1 MCMRTV
7 TASRDSGARHAPFAA
22 AQHCACAC
30 RAGHGYLR
38 SEIRCSYC
46 HRYPP
51 CLPPHPLP
59 HSLMPRYML
68 NRPGTCAAQAERWPN
83 SNIQTLACALQHMP
97 LPQRVARQ
105 VCACA
110 CSCIHHSRQRTQGRA
125 APRPAGG
132 SSPAARWTPRTGQ
145 GGCTCRSGRHQ
156 LQELKA
162 VCKVRVSPYA
172 AAVHTSW
179 SDRQRKT
186 NESSAPFLGSSL
198 FWWMKPGAV
207 CITFC
212 SAAILGQ
219 PCDRGSSAG
228 PGSTGAWGACLAR
241 PLTSPLAPA
250 SCEAVAAVAAV
261 EAAGRRARSGR
272 LPRAQGA
279 QGGRLRRLCS
289 QPAVTSPTNFVT
301 GAQPKPGRPG
311 APRSERADP
320 VGQAPGA
327 DARDEAVA
335 PGPRPRRQR
344 GWRRRAWCRCLR
356 TDGELLEC
364 AKPGGAAH
372 TSRSQP
378 CFGC

>member
-1 MCMRTV
+1 MCMRTM
-7 TASRDSGARHAPFAA
+7 TASRDSGARHAPCAA
-22 AQHCACAC
+22 AQHCARAC
-30 RAGHGYLR
+30 HAGHGYLR

-46 HRYPP
+46 HRHPP
-51 CLPPHPLP
+51 CLPHPPPHPLP
-59 HSLMPRYML
+59 HSLMPKYML
-68 NRPGTCAAQAERWPN
+68 NRPGTCAAEAERWPN

-125 APRPAGG
+125 APRPVGG

-186 NESSAPFLGSSL
+186 NESPAPFLGSSL

-219 PCDRGSSAG
+219 PCDRGSNAAG
-228 PGSTGAWGACLAR
+228 PGIDRSIGHLPCKAADLGPCSRQRRGGGGGGCRGSCRPAR
-241 PLTSPLAPA
+241 AVREAATCAGRARRAVAAPVLPA
-250 SCEAVAAVAAV
+250 SCDVAHK
-261 EAAGRRARSGR
+261 
-272 LPRAQGA
+272 
-279 QGGRLRRLCS
+279 LRHTC
-289 QPAVTSPTNFVT
+289 AT
-301 GAQPKPGRPG
+301 
-311 APRSERADP
+311 
-320 VGQAPGA
+320 QAWEP
-327 DARDEAVA
+327 
-335 PGPRPRRQR
+335 
-344 GWRRRAWCRCLR
+344 
-356 TDGELLEC
+356 
-364 AKPGGAAH
+364 
-372 TSRSQP
+372 
-378 CFGC
+378 